1 MIDYFVFC
9 VFFFG
14 PTFLRHASSHSE
26 LGGVVGGPVALG
38 LPGLLLGHDQLLPLL
53 DGHVSL
59 DALALCLCLR
69 YSLRGPRE
77 KETILSFGLNG
88 EG

>member
-1 MIDYFVFC
+1 M
-9 VFFFG
+9 FFSG

-59 DALALCLCLR
+59 DALALRLRLRLR
-69 YSLRGPRE
+69 YSLRGQRE
-77 KETILSFGLNG
+77 RDDSVI
-88 EG
+88 